1 MINTGIFQLSN
12 IIHHPYQSVQCVCV
26 CVCVCVCAR
35 IFCITLEPLSTLCV
49 SFFLFSHVHFLLL
62 ITFSISMY
70 IMCVILCLFSA
81 LSRRAGALQI
91 SIIII
96 IIIMVMTVVSS
107 YRLRLGSVSPCRHKA
122 RVPSQHKAEN
132 FVLMKNVRQIT
143 SSMNMVVL
151 PVRQLHTL
159 LRRNW
164 SSFRFD
170 KRS

>member
-1 MINTGIFQLSN
+1 MTI
-12 IIHHPYQSVQCVCV
+12 
-26 CVCVCVCAR
+26 
-35 IFCITLEPLSTLCV
+35 
-49 SFFLFSHVHFLLL
+49 LL
-62 ITFSISMY
+62 IILLIIILFALFFFFFFIYNFITDNISISMY

-91 SIIII
+91 SIIVII
-96 IIIMVMTVVSS
+96 VMTVVSS